1 MRVGKKHSCC
11 ETVSTLDRFYRC
23 VSLAC
28 QLGSS
33 EDIEVVE
40 KARFVCF
47 EDGHLV
53 FTNLH
58 LCCGS
63 CLGCGYVVLIVLFQ
77 QLLTEDKGGL
87 NKGQLAQTMSQT
99 MSLQLIHF
107 IDVKAT

>member
-53 FTNLH
+53 FTNL
-58 LCCGS
+58 S
-63 CLGCGYVVLIVLFQ
+63 TSAVVLVWVAATWF
-77 QLLTEDKGGL
+77 
-87 NKGQLAQTMSQT
+87 
-99 MSLQLIHF
+99 SLSCF
-107 IDVKAT
+107 NSS